1 VMIRQICMQHTKLA
15 PEDIGRLE
23 QLDAQLPIFA
33 EIMEAELF
41 IDCPISED
49 RAIVAAQ
56 AGCSGVKS
64 LYQKSVVGE
73 YALSCNEPAI
83 FQAIRSNA
91 PVRDIKAVTQENRMV
106 RQNVVPIRGS
116 GGQVIAV
123 LIQETDISRDIQ
135 QEKKLEALS
144 KNHEEADPSLRSERV
159 EEGNVLALREVH
171 HRVKNSLQL
180 VASILNMQ
188 ARKYRGTDTEK
199 ILGENV
205 ARILTIATIHDMLTK
220 KEDCVESVRAIPML
234 RQLTAALENFVP
246 EEKKI
251 LFDVSGDD
259 MVIGSNQASAV
270 ALVVNEL
277 VTNALEH
284 AFVGRDSGRISI
296 SFVAGGLFHVVTVA
310 DDGVGFKPGQLP
322 GERLGLRLVES
333 TVRGKL
339 QGQLRIHSDENGTRI
354 SFDIKNETA

>member
-1 VMIRQICMQHTKLA
+1 MLRSLCARYTQLA
-15 PEDIGRLE
+15 EQDVERLE
-23 QLDAQLPIFA
+23 QLADQLPLFA
-33 EIMEAELF
+33 QIMEAELF
-41 IDCPISED
+41 IDCPVSED
-49 RAIVAAQ
+49 RAIVVAQ
-56 AGCSGVKS
+56 ASPAGVS
-64 LYQKSVVGE
+64 SIYQKSVIGKD
-73 YALSCNEPAI
+73 ALRCNEPAI

-91 PVRDIKAVTQENRMV
+91 PVRDIKAVTQENKTV
-106 RQNVVPIRGS
+106 RQNVVPICNA

-123 LIQETDISRDIQ
+123 LIQETDISQNIR

-144 KNHEEADPSLRSERV
+144 KNYEEADPSLRSERV
-159 EEGNVLALREVH
+159 EDGNVLAMREVH

-180 VASILNMQ
+180 VASILNLQ

-220 KEDCVESVRAIPML
+220 REDCVEAVCAISML
-234 RQLTAALENFVP
+234 RQLIAALEDFVP

-251 LFDVSGDD
+251 LFEVSGDN

-296 SFVAGGLFHVVTVA
+296 SFVAGRFFHMVTVS
-310 DDGVGFKPGQLP
+310 DNGVGFAPEKMCAQS
-322 GERLGLRLVES
+322 LGLRLVES

-339 QGQLRIHSDENGTRI
+339 QGKLHVHSDENGTRI

>member
-1 VMIRQICMQHTKLA
+1 MMLREICTRHTSLT
-15 PEDIGRLE
+15 PEDIDRLE
-23 QLDAQLPIFA
+23 QLAAQLPLFA
-33 EIMEAELF
+33 GIMEAELF
-41 IDCPISED
+41 IDCPVGEEK
-49 RAIVAAQ
+49 AIVVAQ
-56 AGCSGVKS
+56 ASPAGASS
-64 LYQKSVVGE
+64 IYQKSVVGE
-73 YALSCNEPAI
+73 YALACNEPAI

-91 PVRDIKAVTQENRMV
+91 AVRDIKAVTQENRMV
-106 RQNVVPIRGS
+106 RQNVEPIRGA
-116 GGQVIAV
+116 GGQVIAA
-123 LIQETDISRDIQ
+123 LIQETDISRNIQ

-144 KNHEEADPSLRSERV
+144 RNYEEADPSLRSERV

-180 VASILNMQ
+180 VASILNLQ
-188 ARKYRGTDTEK
+188 ARKYRGTETEK
-199 ILGENV
+199 ILSENV

-220 KEDCVESVRAIPML
+220 REDCIETVRAIPML

-246 EEKKI
+246 EEKQI
-251 LFDVSGDD
+251 VFDVSGDD
-259 MVIGSNQASAV
+259 MVIGSNQASAI

-284 AFVGRDSGRISI
+284 AFVGRSSGRISI
-296 SFVAGGLFHVVTVA
+296 SLAAGGLFHIVTVA
-310 DDGVGFKPGQLP
+310 DDGVGMKPGQLP

-339 QGQLRIHSDENGTRI
+339 QGKLRIDSDEGGTRI